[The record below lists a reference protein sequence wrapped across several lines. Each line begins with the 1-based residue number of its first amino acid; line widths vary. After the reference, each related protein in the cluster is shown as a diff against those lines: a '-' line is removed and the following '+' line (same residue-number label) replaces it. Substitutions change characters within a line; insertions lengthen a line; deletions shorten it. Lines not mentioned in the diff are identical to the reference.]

1 MYNNASRQKEAAETE
16 HVVEIVVVEV
26 DRVDSQKKTGYTE
39 SVLVESDHVIEVAM
53 AVEVQAAVTV
63 VVAGGG
69 SENFSSGDTKQIL
82 VK

>member
-16 HVVEIVVVEV
+16 HVFEIVVVEV

-53 AVEVQAAVTV
+53 AVEVQAAATV
-63 VVAGGG
+63 VVARDG
-69 SENFSSGDTKQIL
+69 SGKFSLRGH
-82 VK
+82 